1 MVYTYDITIEVQASI
16 PGSAVALTPV
26 NAQILDPTSNTFV
39 NVEVIPAT
47 QTWLI
52 YDVFTRSSSDVAVDG
67 QLVFIKNNVKVLF
80 RTPPL
85 SSLIVTNPS
94 RPAIVPML
102 FGPNDRLNLQLV
114 TIAANSSTSAVTDT
128 AFFRAKVT
136 DTSL

>member
-16 PGSAVALTPV
+16 PGSAAALTAV

-39 NVEVIPAT
+39 NVEAIPAT

-52 YDVFTRSSSDVAVDG
+52 YDVFTRSSSDVSVDG

-85 SSLIVTNPS
+85 SALIVTNPS

-114 TIAANSSTSAVTDT
+114 TIAANSSSSAVTDT

>member
-1 MVYTYDITIEVQASI
+1 MVYTYDITIEVQVSI

-39 NVEVIPAT
+39 SVEVIPAT

-114 TIAANSSTSAVTDT
+114 TIAANTSTAAVTDT

>member
-1 MVYTYDITIEVQASI
+1 MVYTYDITIEVQVSI

-39 NVEVIPAT
+39 SVEVIPAT

-114 TIAANSSTSAVTDT
+114 TIAANTSTATVTDT

>member
-1 MVYTYDITIEVQASI
+1 MVYTYDISLQVQASI
-16 PGSAVALTPV
+16 PGSANPLTVV

-39 NVEVIPAT
+39 SLEVIPST
-47 QTWLI
+47 QRWYI
-52 YDVFTRSSSDVAVDG
+52 YDVYTRSSSDVAVDG

-85 SSLIVTNPS
+85 SALIVTNPS
-94 RPAIVPML
+94 RPAIPVME

-128 AFFRAKVT
+128 AFFRARVI
-136 DTSL
+136 DYSL

>member
-1 MVYTYDITIEVQASI
+1 MVYTYDITIEVQVSI
-16 PGSAVALTPV
+16 PGSAAALTPV

-94 RPAIVPML
+94 RPAIIPML
-102 FGPNDRLNLQLV
+102 FGPNDRLNIQLV

>member
-16 PGSAVALTPV
+16 PGSATALTPV

-47 QTWLI
+47 QTWLV
-52 YDVFTRSSSDVAVDG
+52 YDVFTRSSSDVPVDG

-85 SSLIVTNPS
+85 SALIVPHPT

-114 TIAANSSTSAVTDT
+114 TIAANTSTSAVTDT

>member
-16 PGSAVALTPV
+16 PGSANALTSV

-80 RTPPL
+80 RAPPL
-85 SSLIVTNPS
+85 SSTLTN
-94 RPAIVPML
+94 VL
-102 FGPNDRLNLQLV
+102 LV
-114 TIAANSSTSAVTDT
+114 GSSIWAFTGVRAT
-128 AFFRAKVT
+128 ALPGIDA
-136 DTSL
+136 

>member
-1 MVYTYDITIEVQASI
+1 MVYTYDITIEVQVSI

-39 NVEVIPAT
+39 NVETIPAT
-47 QTWLI
+47 QTWLV

-114 TIAANSSTSAVTDT
+114 TIAANTSTAAVTDT

>member
-1 MVYTYDITIEVQASI
+1 MVYTYDISIQVQASV
-16 PGSAVALTPV
+16 PGSANPLTVV

-39 NVEVIPAT
+39 ALEVIPST
-47 QTWLI
+47 QRWYI
-52 YDVFTRSSSDVAVDG
+52 YDVYTRSSSDVAVDG

-85 SSLIVTNPS
+85 SALIVTNPS
-94 RPAIVPML
+94 RPAIPVME

-128 AFFRAKVT
+128 AFFRARVI
-136 DTSL
+136 DYSL